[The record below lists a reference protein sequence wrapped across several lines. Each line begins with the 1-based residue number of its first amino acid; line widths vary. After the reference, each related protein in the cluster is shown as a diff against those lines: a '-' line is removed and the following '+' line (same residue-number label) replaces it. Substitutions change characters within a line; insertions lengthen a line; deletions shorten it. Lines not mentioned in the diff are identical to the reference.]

1 MSYAVSF
8 ALLSLVFAGGI
19 DVLFKR
25 YARKIRSR
33 GVFLFVTGLVWSALQ
48 LIYFAYRGGTL
59 SHDGATLLFGLAA
72 GISVS
77 LANLLLLESLSH
89 LDVSQGS
96 TIYRLNTIGVVILS
110 AILLGEG
117 LGPYKA
123 TGVCFG
129 IASVLLLY
137 RESARTTI
145 SAANIQLTL
154 YIWIAVAASLFRA
167 LYGVITKAGLAQGG
181 DAMSMIIISALCWMI
196 SGAGYAKFRES
207 RVRLTWPKLAYATC
221 AGVLV
226 FLVVNTLVEAISY
239 GEVSIVVPIANLSF
253 VVALLISAVLRMETV
268 TKYKVSAMG
277 LAMVAIVL
285 LSHAA

>member
-1 MSYAVSF
+1 
-8 ALLSLVFAGGI
+8 
-19 DVLFKR
+19 
-25 YARKIRSR
+25 
-33 GVFLFVTGLVWSALQ
+33 
-48 LIYFAYRGGTL
+48 
-59 SHDGATLLFGLAA
+59 
-72 GISVS
+72 
-77 LANLLLLESLSH
+77 
-89 LDVSQGS
+89 
-96 TIYRLNTIGVVILS
+96 
-110 AILLGEG
+110 
-117 LGPYKA
+117 
-123 TGVCFG
+123 
-129 IASVLLLY
+129 
-137 RESARTTI
+137 
-145 SAANIQLTL
+145 
-154 YIWIAVAASLFRA
+154 
-167 LYGVITKAGLAQGG
+167 
-181 DAMSMIIISALCWMI
+181 MIIISALCWMI